1 MTVYRDT
8 ALGFIGIASDGRA
21 VVRVVLNPP
30 LSCHDQPQAEGDSI
44 IEEAFRQLELYA
56 AGELESF
63 DLPLSPQGTPFMKKV
78 WDALLR
84 IPYGQTA
91 SYRDIAEEIGAPKAC
106 RAVGM
111 ANHRNPIPIFI
122 PCHRVIGCRGKLTGY
137 AGGLAMKQRLL
148 DREQRAFL
156 LHTCDGELFASP

>member
-8 ALGFIGIASDGRA
+8 SLGFFGIESNGQA
-21 VVRVVLNPP
+21 VVRVLLNPP
-30 LSCHDQPQAEGDSI
+30 LSCHEQPPEEGDAV

-56 AGELESF
+56 AGKLETF
-63 DLPLSPQGTPFMKKV
+63 DLPLAPRGTPFMRKV

-84 IPYGQTA
+84 IPYGETA
-91 SYRDIAEEIGAPKAC
+91 SYRDIAEAIGSPKAC

-122 PCHRVIGCRGKLTGY
+122 PCHRVIGCRGELTGY
-137 AGGLAMKQRLL
+137 AGGLEMKRRLL
-148 DREQRAFL
+148 DREQRDLL